1 MVMPNPANEW
11 TADMVRALP
20 DDGKKYEV
28 VDGELFVSP
37 APRPLHALAIRAFTW
52 ELEQYVRANDLGT
65 VISSVADY
73 EFDPKSL
80 VEPDIFVSP
89 FRAGPPPRDWPDAG
103 PLRLVIEVL
112 SPSSVRADRI
122 VKRGRYQ
129 RAGIPEY
136 WVIDADARRVER
148 WRPGDERP
156 EVLTE
161 RLHWHPEAARSP
173 LEIDLSAF
181 FEQVLGE
188 TLSWQPDPAAPPLVL
203 NLRALFGILLGDS

>member
-136 WVIDADARRVER
+136 WVIDADARLVER

-156 EVLTE
+156 ELL
-161 RLHWHPEAARSP
+161 R
-173 LEIDLSAF
+173 
-181 FEQVLGE
+181 E